1 MNKTRSHMY
10 GELLMLPNLPD
21 IMLFSAPVNIKVR
34 KYRRINKQKKGSS
47 LSAATVKEDEKS

>member
-1 MNKTRSHMY
+1 
-10 GELLMLPNLPD
+10 MLPNLPD

-47 LSAATVKEDEKS
+47 LSAVVIVKEDEKS

>member
-1 MNKTRSHMY
+1 
-10 GELLMLPNLPD
+10 MLSNLSD
-21 IMLFSAPVNIKVR
+21 IMLFISYCKYKGAK